1 MLEVDLFE
9 ESIPLPSYDG
19 YSSSL
24 NENVL
29 SRLQPLTEEVIRD
42 HYEVVDNRFDY
53 F

>member
-1 MLEVDLFE
+1 MLEVDLYE
-9 ESIPLPSYDG
+9 ESTPLLSYDG

-29 SRLQPLTEEVIRD
+29 SRLQPLTDDVIRD
-42 HYEVVDNRFDY
+42 QYEVVDNRFDY